1 MRIGIDARLALYS
14 KRGHGR
20 HIYNLIHNLAK
31 IDSTNEYILYL
42 DRPDEEGCLPTT
54 SNFSKKVIKSWNYL
68 LWEQLLLPI
77 RLWIDKPDL
86 VHFTNHTA
94 PWICPVR
101 NVVTIH
107 DLIFLNSEI
116 PPSPVLYQRFG
127 RFYKALTTP
136 FRARRADRVI
146 ACSNFTKGDIVK
158 LLDLP
163 EERIDAILEAV
174 DPQYKLVDDSY
185 LLEMIK
191 QKYGIGKD
199 FILGLGGQDPRKNT
213 SSIIRAC
220 KKMKDRYSCKHHLVI
235 AGLENWLK
243 SPVFGLVQDLGLRDS
258 VKFTGF
264 VSDKDLVLLYNAAAL
279 FVYPSLSEGF
289 GFPALEAMACG
300 TPVITSNVTAL
311 PEVVGDAAILVD
323 PKDIDGLVEA
333 MHDVLSQNSLRLRLI
348 EKGLK
353 RVKHFSWETFAKKT
367 LLVYNR
373 VYRETGGL
381 DKQPERIR

>member
-1 MRIGIDARLALYS
+1 MKIAIDARLALYS
-14 KRGHGR
+14 RRGHGR
-20 HIYNLIHNLAK
+20 YIYNLIHNLAK
-31 IDSTNEYILYL
+31 IDSTNEYVLYL
-42 DRPDEEGCLPTT
+42 DRPDEGGCLPR
-54 SNFSKKVIKSWNYL
+54 SYNFSKKVIKSRNYL
-68 LWEQLLLPI
+68 LWEQLLLPM

-107 DLIFLNSEI
+107 DLIFLDSEI

-127 RFYKALTTP
+127 RFYKGLTTP

-146 ACSNFTKGDIVK
+146 ACSDFTKGAIVR
-158 LLDLP
+158 LLGLP
-163 EERIDAILEAV
+163 EEKIDAILEAV
-174 DPQYKLVDDSY
+174 DPQYKLVDDPN
-185 LLEMIK
+185 LLEGVK

-199 FILGLGGQDPRKNT
+199 CILCLGGQDPRKNT
-213 SSIIRAC
+213 SGIIRAY
-220 KKMKDRYSCKHHLVI
+220 KKMKDRYSVKQHLVI
-235 AGLENWLK
+235 AGLENWV
-243 SPVFGLVQDLGLRDS
+243 SSSVFGLVQDLDLVDS
-258 VKFTGF
+258 IKFTGF
-264 VSDKDLVLLYNAAAL
+264 VPDEDLVLLYNAAAL

-333 MHDVLSQNSLRLRLI
+333 MHDVLSEDSLRLKLI
-348 EKGLK
+348 EKGLR
-353 RVKHFSWETFAKKT
+353 RVKHFSWEKVAKKT
-367 LLVYNR
+367 LSVYNQ
-373 VYRETGGL
+373 VYRETGN
-381 DKQPERIR
+381 